1 MTQARL
7 NGERREL
14 PEGST
19 VADVVQ
25 MLSRSP
31 SGLAVAVN
39 GEVVARSAWSARVV
53 EEADEI
59 EVLTAAQGG

>member
-1 MTQARL
+1 
-7 NGERREL
+7 
-14 PEGST
+14 
-19 VADVVQ
+19 
-25 MLSRSP
+25 MLSRGP